1 MGTRGQARASYADV
15 DDDDLF
21 EATPRKARP
30 LDEVRYAPPA
40 AHPPARARR
49 PEG

>member
-30 LDEVRYAPPA
+30 LDEVRHAPPRRP
-40 AHPPARARR
+40 PPARARR